1 MNAIIEAA
9 VTHSRTVI
17 ATLILI
23 LISGTYAYITIPKE
37 SEPDINIP
45 ILYVSLH
52 HEGISPEDAE
62 RLLVKPMEQ
71 ELRDVE
77 GVKEMRSTAYL
88 GGGSVLLEF
97 EAGFNVDIAI
107 ADVREKVDIA
117 KPELPD
123 DADEPTVNEVNLSL
137 FPVLVVS
144 LSGDVQER
152 TLLQLARDLQ
162 DKIEGI
168 GTVLEAKIAGDRDEL
183 VELIVDPLALESYNL
198 NVTDILNLVSRSN
211 RVIAA
216 GSVDTGQGRFSV
228 KVPGLFETSDDIL
241 DMPLKVN
248 GDAIVRFRDVGILRR
263 TFKDSEGYARTNGR
277 PAIAL
282 EVSKRTGSNIIETIE
297 KVRAVVE
304 HERAFWPEEVV
315 VSFSQDKSNDIRN
328 NLLDLQNNVI
338 SAILLVMVVVVAALG
353 LRSAGLVGIA
363 IPGSFL
369 AGILVLYAIG
379 FTVNFVVLFS
389 LILAV
394 GMLVDGAIVVTEFAD
409 RKMSEGL
416 TPKESYALA
425 SKRMAW
431 PIIAA
436 TATTLAAFLPL
447 MFWPGVVGE
456 FMKFLPITLIA
467 TLSASLL
474 MALIFIPALGANLA
488 GFMRFLLPVLA
499 TALGTLLLAQVIPG
513 ALVALGVFTEAPG
526 FVGLI
531 SGLLG
536 ALLGLVIG
544 IWLGRRAFVSLS
556 AVRPMSDE
564 SHLSLA
570 ADAKFDPSEI
580 KGFTGLYLRV
590 LRGVLRAPSLVI
602 LVAVAMLV
610 AVQAAYGIYGKGVEF
625 FPDVEPENAILQV
638 HGRGNLSINERDALL
653 RQVEDRVM
661 DLQREHGEFHT
672 IFAKS
677 MAASG
682 RQDDEAEDLVGII
695 QLEFTDWFSR
705 RPADD
710 IIADIRERT
719 DPLAGIFV
727 EPRKQESGPP
737 VGKAVQVQVSSAFPN
752 LIEPVAKKIA
762 DAMTELGDFVDIE
775 DGRPVPGIE
784 WELAVDRAQAAKF
797 GADVTLIGSYVRMVT
812 YGTKIGEFR
821 PDDSNEEIDI
831 VVRLPRS
838 YRNIDHLDDLRVQT
852 NSGLAPISNFVT
864 RTAKPKVGLLR
875 RTDGNRVMTVKADVA
890 LGVLAD
896 TKVTQTREWLQNAE
910 LDPRVNITFKGED
923 EEQKKA
929 QDFLVKAF
937 MVALFMMA
945 IILVTQFNSFYSAFL
960 ILTAVI
966 MSTIGVMIGLLVT
979 GQPFGIVMSGIGVIA
994 LAGIVVN
1001 NNIVLIDTFDRIRET
1016 GVPAREAI
1024 LRTGAQRLRP
1034 VLLTTIT
1041 TILGLMPMVLA
1052 MNIDFGSRLVQ
1063 IGAPSTQLWTQLS
1076 TAIVFGLGFA
1086 TILTL
1091 LFTPCALMLRENI
1104 RTRFAPRESDSSNSG
1119 RGKLP
1124 ALPSLTAGVKG
1135 GDKDGLPAV
1144 AE

>member
-23 LISGTYAYITIPKE
+23 LMSGTYAYITIPKE

-45 ILYVSLH
+45 ILYVSLS

-62 RLLVKPMEQ
+62 RLLIKPMEQ

-88 GGGSVLLEF
+88 GGGNVLLEF
-97 EAGFNVDIAI
+97 EAGFNVNIAI

-123 DADEPTVNEVNLSL
+123 DADEPSVNEVNLSL

-183 VELIVDPLALESYNL
+183 VELVVDPLALESYNL
-198 NVTDILNLVSRSN
+198 NLTDIISLVSRSN

-228 KVPGLFETSDDIL
+228 KVPGLFETSEDIL
-241 DMPLKVN
+241 NMPLKVN
-248 GDAIVRFRDVGILRR
+248 GDAIVHFRDVGILRR
-263 TFKDSEGYARTNGR
+263 TFKDSDGYARTNGR

-297 KVRAVVE
+297 KVREVVE
-304 HERAFWPEEVV
+304 RERAFWPEEVV
-315 VSFSQDKSNDIRN
+315 VSFSQDKSNNIRN

-338 SAILLVMVVVVAALG
+338 SAILLVMVVIVAALG

-379 FTVNFVVLFS
+379 FTVNMVVLFS

-409 RKMSEGL
+409 RKMSEGFA
-416 TPKESYALA
+416 PKEAYALA

-447 MFWPGVVGE
+447 LFWPGVVGE

-467 TLSASLL
+467 TLTASLF

-488 GFMRFLLPVLA
+488 GFMRFLLPVLT
-499 TALGTLLLAQVIPG
+499 TALGALFFAKVVPALLSATG
-513 ALVALGVFTEAPG
+513 LVPAEPG
-526 FVGLI
+526 FYSLLT
-531 SGLLG
+531 GLLG
-536 ALLGLVIG
+536 AAIGLYIG
-544 IWLGRRAFVSLS
+544 LRLGRMAFKSLS
-556 AVRPMSDE
+556 AVRPIDE
-564 SHLSLA
+564 NASQSLA
-570 ADAKFDPSEI
+570 ADAQFDPSSV
-580 KGFTGLYLRV
+580 KGFTGRYL
-590 LRGVLRAPSLVI
+590 GVLQTALRHPAKVI
-602 LVAVAMLV
+602 TIAVLMLV
-610 AVQAAYGIYGKGVEF
+610 AAQVSYGMYGKGVEF
-625 FPDVEPENAILQV
+625 FPDVEPENTILQV
-638 HGRGNLSINERDALL
+638 HGRGNLSIDERDRLL
-653 RQVEDRVM
+653 RQVEDQIIA
-661 DLQREHGEFHT
+661 LQREHGEFHT

-677 MAASG
+677 MASSG
-682 RQDDEAEDLVGII
+682 TGDDEAEDLIGVI
-695 QLEFTDWFSR
+695 QLELTDWFSR
-705 RPADD
+705 RPADE

-719 DPLAGIFV
+719 APLAGIFV
-727 EPRKQESGPP
+727 EPRKEEAGPP
-737 VGKAVQVQVSSAFPN
+737 VGKAVQVQVSSAFPDE
-752 LIEPVAKKIA
+752 IEPVARQIA
-762 DAMTELGDFVDIE
+762 EAMTGMGGFVDIE

-784 WELAVDRAQAAKF
+784 WELSVDRAQAARF
-797 GADVTLIGSYVRMVT
+797 GTDVTLIGSYVRMIT
-812 YGTKIGEFR
+812 YGTKLGEFR

-831 VVRLPRS
+831 VVRLPRI
-838 YRNIDHLDDLRVQT
+838 YRNIDQLDHIRIHT
-852 NSGLAPISNFVT
+852 ESGQIPISNFVT
-864 RTAKPKVGLLR
+864 RTPKPKIGLLR

-890 LGVLAD
+890 PGLLAD
-896 TKVTQTREWLQNAE
+896 DKVTQVREWLQTAQIN
-910 LDPRVNITFKGED
+910 PRVDISFKGED
-923 EEQKKA
+923 EEQKQA
-929 QDFLVKAF
+929 QEFLMKAF
-937 MVALFMMA
+937 IVALFMMA

-966 MSTIGVMIGLLVT
+966 MSTIGVMMGLLIT

-1016 GVPAREAI
+1016 GVPTREAI
-1024 LRTGAQRLRP
+1024 LHTGAQRLRP

-1052 MNIDFGSRLVQ
+1052 VNIDFGSRVVQ
-1063 IGAPSTQLWTQLS
+1063 IGAPSTQWWTQLS
-1076 TAIVFGLGFA
+1076 SAIVFGLSFA
-1086 TILTL
+1086 TVLTL
-1091 LFTPCALMLRENI
+1091 LFTPCALMLREDLKV
-1104 RTRFAPRESDSSNSG
+1104 RFAPKDGVSSDDEPG
-1119 RGKLP
+1119 HLP
-1124 ALPSLTAGVKG
+1124 EFPGLSKGQKG
-1135 GDKDGLPAV
+1135 GGAGGVPAV

>member
-9 VTHSRTVI
+9 VSHSRTVI

-52 HEGISPEDAE
+52 HEGISPEDSE
-62 RLLVKPMEQ
+62 RLLIKPMEQ

-88 GGGSVLLEF
+88 GGGNVLLEF
-97 EAGFNVDIAI
+97 EAGFDVDIAI

-183 VELIVDPLALESYNL
+183 VELVVDPLALESYNL
-198 NVTDILNLVSRSN
+198 NVTDIINLVSRSN

-228 KVPGLFETSDDIL
+228 KVPGLFETSEDIL
-241 DMPLKVN
+241 NMPLKVN
-248 GDAIVRFRDVGILRR
+248 GDAIVRFRDVGVLRR

-297 KVRAVVE
+297 QVRAVVE
-304 HERAFWPEEVV
+304 RERTLWPEEVV
-315 VSFSQDKSNDIRN
+315 VSFSQDKSNAIRN

-379 FTVNFVVLFS
+379 FTVNMVVLFS

-416 TPKESYALA
+416 PPKEAYALA

-467 TLSASLL
+467 TLSASLF
-474 MALIFIPALGANLA
+474 MALIFIPVLGANLA
-488 GFMRFLLPVLA
+488 GFMRFLLP
-499 TALGTLLLAQVIPG
+499 LLTTP
-513 ALVALGVFTEAPG
+513 
-526 FVGLI
+526 
-531 SGLLG
+531 LG
-536 ALLGLVIG
+536 ALLFAQLLPAVFGALNPAGELPSMVVTGAGLGGAALGLVIG
-544 IWLGRRAFVSLS
+544 LNLGRIAHRSLS
-556 AVRPMSDE
+556 AVRPVTDAAGQ
-564 SHLSLA
+564 SLA
-570 ADAKFDPSEI
+570 ADADFDPTKF
-580 KGFTGLYLRV
+580 KGFTGLYLRF
-590 LRGVLRAPSLVI
+590 LQNVLRAPSLVI
-602 LVAVAMLV
+602 VIAVVMLI
-610 AVQAAYGIYGKGVEF
+610 AAQVSYGMFGRGVEF
-625 FPDVEPENAILQV
+625 FPEVEPENTILQV
-638 HGRGNLSINERDALL
+638 HGRGNLSIEERDALL
-653 RQVEDRVM
+653 RQVEDRVIE
-661 DLQREHGEFHT
+661 LQRERGEFHT

-677 MAASG
+677 MATSG
-682 RQDDEAEDLVGII
+682 NNDDEAEDLIGVI
-695 QLEFTDWFSR
+695 QLELTDWFSR
-705 RPADD
+705 RPADE

-727 EPRKQESGPP
+727 EPRKEEAGPP
-737 VGKAVQVQVSSAFPN
+737 VGKAVQVQVASAFPDE
-752 LIEPVAKKIA
+752 IEPVARQIA
-762 DAMTELGDFVDIE
+762 AAMSELGDFVDIE

-784 WELAVDRAQAAKF
+784 WELSVDRAQAARF

-812 YGTKIGEFR
+812 FGTKLGEFR

-838 YRNIDHLDDLRVQT
+838 YRNIDHLDQLRIQT
-852 NSGLAPISNFVT
+852 DSGLAPISNFVT
-864 RTAKPKVGLLR
+864 RTPKPKVGLLR
-875 RTDGNRVMTVKADVA
+875 RTDGNRVMKVKADVA
-890 LGVLAD
+890 PGVLAD
-896 TKVTQTREWLQNAE
+896 DKVTELRAWLATA
-910 LDPRVNITFKGED
+910 DISPRVEITFKGED
-923 EEQKKA
+923 EEQKQA
-929 QDFLVKAF
+929 QSFLMKAF
-937 MVALFMMA
+937 IVALFMMA

-966 MSTIGVMIGLLVT
+966 MSTIGVMLGLLIT

-1016 GVPAREAI
+1016 GVSAREAI

-1034 VLLTTIT
+1034 VLLTTVT

-1052 MNIDFGSRLVQ
+1052 VNIDFASRLVQ
-1063 IGAPSTQLWTQLS
+1063 VGAPSTQWWTQLS
-1076 TAIVFGLGFA
+1076 SAIVFGLSFA
-1086 TILTL
+1086 TVLTL
-1091 LFTPCALMLRENI
+1091 VFTPCALMLRENI
-1104 RTRFAPRESDSSNSG
+1104 RQRFSRDDEGEQSQP
-1119 RGKLP
+1119 LP
-1124 ALPSLTAGVKG
+1124 VWQNKEASV
-1135 GDKDGLPAV
+1135 PAV

>member
-1 MNAIIEAA
+1 MNALIEAA
-9 VTHSRTVI
+9 VGHSRTVI

-23 LISGTYAYITIPKE
+23 LISGTYAYVTIPKE

-88 GGGSVLLEF
+88 GGGNVLLEF

-144 LSGDVQER
+144 LSGNVQER

-183 VELIVDPLALESYNL
+183 VELVVDPLALESYNL
-198 NVTDILNLVSRSN
+198 NVTDIINLVSRSN

-228 KVPGLFETSDDIL
+228 KVPGLFETSQDIL

-248 GDAIVRFRDVGILRR
+248 GDAIVRFKDVGILRR

-297 KVRAVVE
+297 QVRAVVE
-304 HERAFWPEEVV
+304 RERAFWPEEVV
-315 VSFSQDKSNDIRN
+315 VSFSQDKSNAIRN

-353 LRSAGLVGIA
+353 LRSAGLVGVA

-379 FTVNFVVLFS
+379 FTVNMVVLFS

-416 TPKESYALA
+416 PPREAYALA

-447 MFWPGVVGE
+447 LFWPGVVGE

-474 MALIFIPALGANLA
+474 MALIFIPVLGANLA
-488 GFMRFLLPVLA
+488 GFMRFLLPLLS
-499 TALGTLLLAQVIPG
+499 TALGALLFAQLAPFAIGATGLLAEVPPAAG
-513 ALVALGVFTEAPG
+513 MVSA
-526 FVGLI
+526 
-531 SGLLG
+531 LLG
-536 ALLGLVIG
+536 ALVGLLSG
-544 IWLGRRAFVSLS
+544 LWLGRIAHRNLS
-556 AVRPMSDE
+556 AVRPATDAAGQ
-564 SHLSLA
+564 SLA
-570 ADAKFDPSEI
+570 ADADFDPG
-580 KGFTGLYLRV
+580 KFRGFTGLYLRLLQNA
-590 LRGVLRAPSLVI
+590 LRVPSLVI
-602 LVAVAMLV
+602 VIAVVALVGA
-610 AVQAAYGIYGKGVEF
+610 QISYGVFGKGVEF
-625 FPDVEPENAILQV
+625 FPDVEPENAILQI
-638 HGRGNLSINERDALL
+638 HGRGNLSIEERDTLL
-653 RQVEDRVM
+653 RQVEDRVIE
-661 DLQREHGEFHT
+661 LQRERGEFHT

-677 MAASG
+677 MASSG
-682 RQDDEAEDLVGII
+682 NSDDEAEDLIGVI

-705 RPADD
+705 RSADE
-710 IIADIRERT
+710 IFADIRERT

-727 EPRKQESGPP
+727 EPRKEEAGPP
-737 VGKAVQVQVSSAFPN
+737 VGKAVQVQIASAYPDE
-752 LIEPVAKKIA
+752 IEPVARKIA
-762 DAMTELGDFVDIE
+762 AAMTELGDFVDIE

-784 WELAVDRAQAAKF
+784 WELAVDRAQAARF

-812 YGTKIGEFR
+812 YGTKLGEFR

-838 YRNIDHLDDLRVQT
+838 YRNIDHLDQLRIQT
-852 NSGLAPISNFVT
+852 DSGLAPISNFVT
-864 RTAKPKVGLLR
+864 RTPKPKVGLLR

-890 LGVLAD
+890 PGVLAD
-896 TKVTQTREWLQNAE
+896 DKVTELRAWLQTA
-910 LDPRVNITFKGED
+910 DISPRVEITFKGED
-923 EEQKKA
+923 EEQKQA
-929 QDFLVKAF
+929 QAFLTKAF
-937 MVALFMMA
+937 IVALFMMA

-966 MSTIGVMIGLLVT
+966 MSTIGVMLGLLVT
-979 GQPFGIVMSGIGVIA
+979 DQPFGIVMSGIGVIA

-1001 NNIVLIDTFDRIRET
+1001 NNIVLIDTYDRIRET
-1016 GVPAREAI
+1016 GVSAREAI

-1052 MNIDFGSRLVQ
+1052 MNIDFASRLVQ
-1063 IGAPSTQLWTQLS
+1063 VGAPSTQWWTQLS
-1076 TAIVFGLGFA
+1076 SAIVFGLSFA
-1086 TILTL
+1086 TVLTL
-1091 LFTPCALMLRENI
+1091 VFTPCALMLRENL
-1104 RTRFAPRESDSSNSG
+1104 RRRFSPEAKNAPERPP
-1119 RGKLP
+1119 LP
-1124 ALPSLTAGVKG
+1124 MWQNKPVAARQEDQSV
-1135 GDKDGLPAV
+1135 PAV

>member
-23 LISGTYAYITIPKE
+23 LMSGTYAYITIPKE

-45 ILYVSLH
+45 ILYVSLS

-62 RLLVKPMEQ
+62 RLLIKPMEQ

-88 GGGSVLLEF
+88 GGGNVLLEF

-123 DADEPTVNEVNLSL
+123 DADEPSVNEVNLSL

-183 VELIVDPLALESYNL
+183 VELVVDPLALESYNL
-198 NVTDILNLVSRSN
+198 NLTDIINLVSRSN

-228 KVPGLFETSDDIL
+228 KVPGLFETSEDIL
-241 DMPLKVN
+241 NMPLKVN
-248 GDAIVRFRDVGILRR
+248 GDAIVHFRDVGILRR
-263 TFKDSEGYARTNGR
+263 TFKDSDGYARTNGR

-297 KVRAVVE
+297 KVREVVE
-304 HERAFWPEEVV
+304 RERVFWPEEVV
-315 VSFSQDKSNDIRN
+315 VSFSQDKSNNIRN

-338 SAILLVMVVVVAALG
+338 SAILLVMVVIVAALG

-379 FTVNFVVLFS
+379 FTVNMVVLFS

-409 RKMSEGL
+409 RKMSEGFA
-416 TPKESYALA
+416 PKEAYALA

-467 TLSASLL
+467 TLTASLF

-488 GFMRFLLPVLA
+488 GFMRFLLPVLT
-499 TALGTLLLAQVIPG
+499 TALGAVLFSQILPAVLAAVGLYTEVAGAAIGGLIG
-513 ALVALGVFTEAPG
+513 ALG
-526 FVGLI
+526 GLYI
-531 SGLLG
+531 GLK
-536 ALLGLVIG
+536 
-544 IWLGRRAFVSLS
+544 LGRMAFISLS
-556 AVRPMSDE
+556 AVRPIDGNAGQ
-564 SHLSLA
+564 SLA
-570 ADAKFDPSEI
+570 ADSEFDPNSVR
-580 KGFTGLYLRV
+580 GFTGGYL
-590 LRGVLRAPSLVI
+590 GVLQTALRHPAKVI
-602 LVAVAMLV
+602 VVAVLMLV
-610 AVQAAYGIYGKGVEF
+610 AAQVSYANFGKGVEF
-625 FPDVEPENAILQV
+625 FPDVEPENTILQI
-638 HGRGNLSINERDALL
+638 HGRGNLSVEERDKLL
-653 RQVEDRVM
+653 RQVEDQVIA
-661 DLQREHGEFHT
+661 LQREHGEFHT

-677 MAASG
+677 MASSG
-682 RQDDEAEDLVGII
+682 TGDDEAEDLIGVI
-695 QLEFTDWFSR
+695 QLELTDWFSR
-705 RPADD
+705 RPADE
-710 IIADIRERT
+710 IIADIRART
-719 DPLAGIFV
+719 APLAGIFV
-727 EPRKQESGPP
+727 EPRKEEAGPP
-737 VGKAVQVQVSSAFPN
+737 VGKAVQVQVSSAFPDE
-752 LIEPVAKKIA
+752 IEPVARQIA
-762 DAMTELGDFVDIE
+762 EAMTEMGGFVDIE

-784 WELAVDRAQAAKF
+784 WELAVDRAQAARF

-812 YGTKIGEFR
+812 YGTKLGEFR

-831 VVRLPRS
+831 VVRLPRI
-838 YRNIDHLDDLRVQT
+838 YRNIDQLDHIRIQT
-852 NSGLAPISNFVT
+852 ESGQTPISNFVT
-864 RTAKPKVGLLR
+864 RTPKPKVGLLR
-875 RTDGNRVMTVKADVA
+875 RTDGNRVMTVKADVVPG
-890 LGVLAD
+890 LLAD
-896 TKVTQTREWLQNAE
+896 DKVTQVREWLQSAQIN
-910 LDPRVNITFKGED
+910 PRVEISFKGED
-923 EEQKKA
+923 EEQKQA
-929 QDFLVKAF
+929 QEFLMKAF
-937 MVALFMMA
+937 IVALFMMA

-966 MSTIGVMIGLLVT
+966 MSTIGVMMGLLIT

-1016 GVPAREAI
+1016 GVPTREAI

-1041 TILGLMPMVLA
+1041 TILGLMPMVLGV
-1052 MNIDFGSRLVQ
+1052 NIDFGSRVVQ
-1063 IGAPSTQLWTQLS
+1063 IGAPSTQWWTQLS
-1076 TAIVFGLGFA
+1076 SAIVFGLSFA
-1086 TILTL
+1086 TVLTL
-1091 LFTPCALMLRENI
+1091 LFTPCALMVRENLRI
-1104 RTRFAPRESDSSNSG
+1104 RFASNDGASSDSDRGQLPEFPDLSKG
-1119 RGKLP
+1119 R
-1124 ALPSLTAGVKG
+1124 
-1135 GDKDGLPAV
+1135 KDDGIPAV